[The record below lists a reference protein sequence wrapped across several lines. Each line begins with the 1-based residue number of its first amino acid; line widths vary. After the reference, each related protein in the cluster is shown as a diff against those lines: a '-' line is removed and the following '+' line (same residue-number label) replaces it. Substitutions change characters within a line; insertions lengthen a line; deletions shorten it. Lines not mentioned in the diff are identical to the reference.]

1 MFGLSRK
8 SREAE
13 GVPAAAVASP
23 ERIHF
28 EAVPPSSHAG
38 LLRRWMSLADM
49 QQRVIQA
56 LVAEI
61 TNTSRFVE
69 TEAETLSRGFQRLAI
84 SAQQQT
90 ARVDSLTSLA
100 QGIEVEGEIV
110 PIERIAGLLEGTLS
124 DVVGKIL
131 LLSKDSM
138 SMVFALDEL
147 NANVQRVDQCM
158 EQLNGINNTTNM
170 LALNARIEA
179 ERAGTAGVAFRVV
192 ANEVR
197 ELSKTTQSLAATM
210 KGELKALTDGI
221 ASGQA
226 TMRRVATIDM
236 SDNVL
241 AKERL
246 EVLLTALVNRSANL
260 GTIVADAVK
269 ESGMISAD
277 VDGMVTGIQF
287 QDRMRQRLEHVVDT
301 LHVVDQA
308 IEEVKCNTTADIP
321 ELAGT
326 GVPDMEWVKK
336 LLERFTMSEMR
347 ARFVAQLVD
356 GEAPA
361 DPCDDT
367 SGGSG
372 PASSGSI
379 ELF

>member
-8 SREAE
+8 LRGAEA
-13 GVPAAAVASP
+13 VLAAAVASP
-23 ERIHF
+23 ERTHL
-28 EAVPPSSHAG
+28 EVVPPSSHAA
-38 LLRRWMSLADM
+38 LLQRWMSLADM

-61 TNTSRFVE
+61 SNTSRFVE
-69 TEAETLSRGFQRLAI
+69 TEAETLSGSFQRLAV

-100 QGIEVEGEIV
+100 QGIEVEGKIV
-110 PIERIAGLLEGTLS
+110 PIDRIAGLLEGTLS
-124 DVVGKIL
+124 DVVAKIL

-197 ELSKTTQSLAATM
+197 ELSKTTQTLAGTM

-246 EVLLTALVNRSANL
+246 EVLLTALVGRSANL
-260 GTIVADAVK
+260 ETIVADAVK
-269 ESGMISAD
+269 ESEAISAD

-308 IEEVKCNTTADIP
+308 IEEVKGNTTANIP

-326 GVPDMEWVKK
+326 SVPDMDWVKK

-356 GEAPA
+356 GEPPD
-361 DPCDDT
+361 DPRDDT
-367 SGGSG
+367 SGNSD
-372 PASSGSI
+372 PSSSGSI